1 MKLDLMDFNKISYLS
16 DRDIAFQTNPQKFA
30 DFLSVSF
37 SKEGFKQKIE
47 QRKKYPINRSL
58 LTDVIKK
65 RYAQA
70 GIDDLPISQIEALQN
85 ENTFTVITAHQPS
98 LLTGPLYF
106 IYKILSVINLA
117 EQLSA
122 ENEDYKILPVFILG
136 SEDHDFEEINHLQLF
151 GNKIEWESDQG
162 GSVGKMNTET
172 LDPVLEKVYEIIGS
186 SENAESLK
194 TILKSSFKDASNYNT
209 AVLRMV
215 HELFKKYNL
224 LIVLTDDVAL
234 KSSFKK
240 HIENEILNQ
249 PSQELIQKEQDKLEK
264 IGFKPQA
271 HAREINFFYLQDGR
285 RDRIVKDGDEYK
297 INGTTLSF
305 TETEIKDE
313 INSHPERFSPNVVM
327 RPIYQEHVLPNLAY
341 LGGGGEIAYW
351 TERKTQ
357 FEHFETSFPILIRRN
372 SVLWINNGDKK
383 LLDKYNISI
392 EDIFGDEEELVK
404 TYVKSQSSEELEFTS
419 EFELF
424 NQAFDSLASKAKN
437 IDSSLAS
444 SIDATK
450 TKQFKSFEQLSSRL
464 IRAEKDKY
472 ERDISKI
479 RKLKNRLF
487 PNNSLQERKDNF
499 IPFYLKHGE
508 SYFDIIKENLDPF
521 DQSFVIISEES

>member
-1 MKLDLMDFNKISYLS
+1 MKLDLMPFDKISYLS
-16 DRDIAFQTNPQKFA
+16 NRDIEFQINPQKFSE
-30 DFLSVSF
+30 FLSVNYSL
-37 SKEGFKQKIE
+37 EGFREKIE
-47 QRKKYPINRSL
+47 QRKKYPVNRSL
-58 LTDVIKK
+58 LVDVIKK

-70 GIDDLPISQIEALQN
+70 GIKDFPMSQVALLED

-117 EQLSA
+117 EQLDA
-122 ENEDYKILPVFILG
+122 EYEDYNILPVFILG
-136 SEDHDFEEINHLQLF
+136 SEDHDFEEINHIELF
-151 GNKIEWESDQG
+151 GNKIVWESNQG
-162 GSVGKMNTET
+162 GSVGKMNTEA
-172 LDPVLEKVYEIIGS
+172 LDPVLAKVYEIMGT

-194 TILKSSFKDASNYNT
+194 AILKSSFEGASNYNT
-209 AVLRMV
+209 AVLRLV
-215 HELFKKYNL
+215 HQLFKKYNL
-224 LIVLTDDVAL
+224 IIVLTDDLAL
-234 KSSFKK
+234 KASFKK

-249 PSQELIQKEQDKLEK
+249 PSQDLILKTQDRLEEL
-264 IGFKPQA
+264 GFKPQA
-271 HAREINFFYLQDGR
+271 HAREINFFYLQEGR
-285 RDRIVKDGDEYK
+285 RDRIVKEADQYK
-297 INGTTLSF
+297 IHGTSLSF
-305 TETEIKDE
+305 TEKEIKDE

-372 SVLWINNGDKK
+372 SVLWINKGDQK
-383 LLDKYNISI
+383 LLDNYDISV

-404 TYVKSQSSEELEFTS
+404 TYVKSQSSEELEFTA

-424 NQAFDSLASKAKN
+424 NKAFDSLASKAKG
-437 IDSSLAS
+437 IDASLANA
-444 SIDATK
+444 IGATK

-464 IRAEKDKY
+464 IRAEKDHF

-479 RKLKNRLF
+479 RKLKSRLF
-487 PNNSLQERKDNF
+487 PSNSLQERKDNF

-508 SYFDIIKENLDPF
+508 SYFDRIKENLDPF
-521 DQSFVIISEES
+521 DHSFVIISEES